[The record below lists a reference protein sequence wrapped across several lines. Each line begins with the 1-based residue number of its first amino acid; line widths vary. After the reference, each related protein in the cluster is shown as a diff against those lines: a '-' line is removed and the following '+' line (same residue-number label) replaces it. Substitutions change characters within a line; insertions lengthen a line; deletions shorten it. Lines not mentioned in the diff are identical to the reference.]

1 MRIPLLSDYRI
12 GVLLSVIVALV
23 EARLLAGG
31 AVWGQWL
38 GLGWFILYA
47 IYCVQNFLVCR
58 EVHCA
63 ITGPGFLLAAL
74 LAALRLGGIATYD
87 PMFPWTI
94 FAAAAVCGKCVEY
107 LYERRHGS
115 TFLQR

>member
-1 MRIPLLSDYRI
+1 MRISLLSDYRI

-23 EARLLAGG
+23 EARLLASG

-38 GLGWFILYA
+38 GLAWFILYG
-47 IYCVQNFLVCR
+47 IYCVQNFLACR

-74 LAALRLGGIATYD
+74 LAVLRLLGIANYD
-87 PMFPWTI
+87 PMFPWTV
-94 FAAAAVCGKCVEY
+94 FAVAALGGKVVEF

-115 TFLQR
+115 SFLRR